1 MLSYA
6 VLKENMP
13 LSLRRGRV
21 GLTDRGKERLFM
33 KFSCDRNLLLAGLT
47 VAARA
52 AAAKS
57 PIPALEGLL
66 LTAGEDELV
75 ITGYNLKTGVR
86 TRVPADISEGGS
98 IVLNARLFGDI
109 VRKMSDSF
117 LKLEADAS
125 MLVKLSCGRSD
136 FEIMGTNAED
146 FPELPTVEEE
156 NTFHIQEKKLKA
168 MIDQT
173 IFAVSTNE
181 SRPVHTGSL
190 FEAEGK
196 ELTVVSVDGFRLAL
210 RREELEEDAGDQRIS
225 FVVPAPALTEVGR
238 IAGAD
243 SEDSAAI
250 HLGSRHILFT
260 IGSSEVISRKLEGEF
275 LDYRKSI
282 SNTVKYDL
290 LFQRRELLE
299 TFERVSLVINEK
311 YKSPV
316 RCRFGDGAVTL
327 TSATALGKATD
338 VCPMKGSGE
347 DLEIGF
353 NNRFMLDALRA
364 APVDELKLQLSSGST
379 PCVMVPGD
387 GGDSFLYLVLPVRIR
402 SEA

>member
-1 MLSYA
+1 
-6 VLKENMP
+6 
-13 LSLRRGRV
+13 
-21 GLTDRGKERLFM
+21 M
-33 KFSCDRNLLLAGLT
+33 KFTCDRSLLLAGLT
-47 VAARA
+47 NAARA

-57 PIPALEGLL
+57 TIPALEGLL
-66 LTAGEDELV
+66 LSAEGDGLT

-86 TRVPADISEGGS
+86 TRVPADIAEEGS

-117 LKLEADAS
+117 LKLESDAS

-136 FEIMGTNAED
+136 FEIMGSSAED

-156 NTFHIQEKKLKA
+156 NTFHIQEKKLKS

-210 RREELEEDAGDQRIS
+210 RREQLEEEAGPVRIS
-225 FVVPAPALTEVGR
+225 FVVPAAALTEVSR

-243 SEDSAAI
+243 SEDAAAI

-260 IGSSEVISRKLEGEF
+260 VGDSEVISRKLEGEF

-282 SNTVKYDL
+282 GGAAKYDL
-290 LFQRRELLE
+290 TFQRRELLD
-299 TFERVSLVINEK
+299 TFERVSLIISEK

-327 TSATALGKATD
+327 SSATALGKATD

-364 APVDELKLQLSSGST
+364 APVDEVRLQLSSGST
-379 PCVMVPGD
+379 PCVMVPKD
-387 GGDSFLYLVLPVRIR
+387 GTDGFLYLVLPVRIR

>member
-1 MLSYA
+1 
-6 VLKENMP
+6 
-13 LSLRRGRV
+13 
-21 GLTDRGKERLFM
+21 M
-33 KFSCDRNLLLAGLT
+33 KFSCDRTQLLAGLT
-47 VAARA
+47 NAARA

-57 PIPALEGLL
+57 TIPALEGLL
-66 LTAGEDELV
+66 LTAEQDQLT

-86 TRVPADISEGGS
+86 TRVQADVAEEGG

-117 LKLEADAS
+117 IRMEADSS
-125 MLVKLSCGRSD
+125 MLVKLDCGRSS
-136 FEIMGTNAED
+136 FEIMGSNAED
-146 FPELPTVEEE
+146 FPELPAVEEE
-156 NTFHIQEKKLKA
+156 NTFHIQEAKLKS

-173 IFAVSTNE
+173 LFAVSTNE

-210 RREELEEDAGDQRIS
+210 RREALLEDAGESRIS
-225 FVVPAPALTEVGR
+225 FVVPAAALTEVGR
-238 IAGAD
+238 IAAAD
-243 SEDSAAI
+243 GEDAASI
-250 HLGSRHILFT
+250 HLGSRHILFS
-260 IGSSEVISRKLEGEF
+260 IGDSEVISRKLEGEF

-282 SNTVKYDL
+282 NGISKYDL
-290 LFQRRELLE
+290 LFQRRELLDA
-299 TFERVSLVINEK
+299 FERVSLIISEK

-316 RCRFGDGAVTL
+316 RCTFGYGSVTL
-327 TSATALGKATD
+327 NSATALGKATD
-338 VCPMKGSGE
+338 ECPMKGNAD

-364 APVDELKLQLSSGST
+364 APVDEIMLKLLNGSS
-379 PCVMVPGD
+379 PCVMVPAD
-387 GGDSFLYLVLPVRIR
+387 GSDSFLYLVLPVRIR

>member
-1 MLSYA
+1 
-6 VLKENMP
+6 
-13 LSLRRGRV
+13 
-21 GLTDRGKERLFM
+21 M
-33 KFSCDRNLLLAGLT
+33 KFSCDRTLLLAGLT
-47 VAARA
+47 NAARA

-57 PIPALEGLL
+57 TIPALEGLL
-66 LTAGEDELV
+66 LSAEGDTLT

-86 TRVPADISEGGS
+86 TRIPADISEEGS

-117 LKLEADAS
+117 LKLDTDTS
-125 MLVKLSCGRSD
+125 MLVKLYCGRSA
-136 FEIMGTNAED
+136 FEIMGSNAED
-146 FPELPTVEEE
+146 FPELPAVEEE
-156 NTFHIQEKKLKA
+156 NTFHIQEGKLKS

-173 IFAVSTNE
+173 LFAVSTNE

-190 FEAEGK
+190 FEAEGT

-210 RREELEEDAGDQRIS
+210 RREALEEDAGPQRIS
-225 FVVPAPALTEVGR
+225 FVVPAAALTEVGR
-238 IAGAD
+238 IAAAD
-243 SEDSAAI
+243 GEDSATI
-250 HLGSRHILFT
+250 HLGSRHILFA
-260 IGSSEVISRKLEGEF
+260 IGDSEVISRKLEGEF

-282 SNTVKYDL
+282 GNISKYDL
-290 LFQRRELLE
+290 LFQRRELLDA
-299 TFERVSLVINEK
+299 FERVSLIISEK

-316 RCRFGDGAVTL
+316 RCLFGDGFVTL

-338 VCPMKGSGE
+338 ECPMKGNAE

-364 APVDELKLQLSSGST
+364 APVDELKLQLSSGSS
-379 PCVMVPGD
+379 PCVIVPGD
-387 GGDSFLYLVLPVRIR
+387 GSDRFLYLVLPVRIR

>member
-1 MLSYA
+1 
-6 VLKENMP
+6 
-13 LSLRRGRV
+13 
-21 GLTDRGKERLFM
+21 M
-33 KFSCDRNLLLAGLT
+33 KFSCDRTLLLAGLSN
-47 VAARA
+47 AARA

-57 PIPALEGLL
+57 TIPALEGLL
-66 LTAGEDELV
+66 LAAEEDGLT

-86 TRVPADISEGGS
+86 TRVPADVAETGS

-117 LKLEADAS
+117 LRLESDANL
-125 MLVKLSCGRSD
+125 LVKLSCGRSF
-136 FEIMGTNAED
+136 FEIMGSSAED
-146 FPELPTVEEE
+146 FPELPAVEEE
-156 NTFHIQEKKLKA
+156 NTFRIQEKKLRD

-173 IFAVSTNE
+173 LFAVSTNE

-190 FEAEGK
+190 FEVQGQ

-210 RREELEEDAGDQRIS
+210 RREKLEEDYGDMRIS
-225 FVVPAPALTEVGR
+225 FVVPGSALTEVGR
-238 IAGAD
+238 IAGD
-243 SEDSAAI
+243 SEDEALI

-260 IGSSEVISRKLEGEF
+260 IGDSEVISRKLEGEF

-282 SNTVKYDL
+282 NGISKYDL
-290 LFQRRELLE
+290 LFQRRELLDA
-299 TFERVSLVINEK
+299 FERVSLIISEK

-316 RCRFGDGAVTL
+316 RCTFGYGSVTL
-327 TSATALGKATD
+327 NSATALGKATD
-338 VCPMKGSGE
+338 ECPMKGNAD

-364 APVDELKLQLSSGST
+364 APVDEIMLKLLNGSS
-379 PCVMVPGD
+379 PCVMVPAD
-387 GGDSFLYLVLPVRIR
+387 GSDTFLYLVLPVRIR

>member
-1 MLSYA
+1 
-6 VLKENMP
+6 
-13 LSLRRGRV
+13 
-21 GLTDRGKERLFM
+21 M
-33 KFSCDRNLLLAGLT
+33 KFSCDRSLLLAGLT
-47 VAARA
+47 ISARA

-57 PIPALEGLL
+57 TIPALEGLL
-66 LTAGEDELV
+66 LTATEDELT

-86 TRVPADISEGGS
+86 TRVPADIAEEGS

-109 VRKMSDSF
+109 VRKMSDSY
-117 LKLEADAS
+117 LKLESDS
-125 MLVKLSCGRSD
+125 GMLVKLTCGRSS
-136 FEIMGTNAED
+136 FEIMGSNAED

-173 IFAVSTNE
+173 LFAVSTNE

-196 ELTVVSVDGFRLAL
+196 VLTVVSVDGFRLAL
-210 RREELEEDAGDQRIS
+210 RREALEEAVSESRIS
-225 FVVPAPALTEVGR
+225 FVVPAAALTEVGR

-243 SEDSAAI
+243 SEDSASI
-250 HLGSRHILFT
+250 HLGSRHILFA
-260 IGSSEVISRKLEGEF
+260 IGDSEVISRKLEGEF

-282 SNTVKYDL
+282 GNISKYDL
-290 LFQRRELLE
+290 LFQRRELLDA
-299 TFERVSLVINEK
+299 FERVSLIINEK

-316 RCRFGDGAVTL
+316 RCRFGSGSVTL
-327 TSATALGKATD
+327 NSATALGKACD
-338 VCPMKGSGE
+338 ECPMKGDAQ
-347 DLEIGF
+347 DLDIGF

-364 APVDELKLQLSSGST
+364 APVDEILLKLANGSS
-379 PCVMVPGD
+379 PCVMVPAD
-387 GGDSFLYLVLPVRIR
+387 GSDAFLYLVLPVRIR

>member
-1 MLSYA
+1 
-6 VLKENMP
+6 
-13 LSLRRGRV
+13 
-21 GLTDRGKERLFM
+21 M
-33 KFSCDRNLLLAGLT
+33 KFSCDRSLLLAGLT
-47 VAARA
+47 IAARA

-66 LTAGEDELV
+66 LTAEEEELV

-86 TRVPADISEGGS
+86 TRVPADIAEGGS

-125 MLVKLSCGRSD
+125 LQVKLLCGRSA
-136 FEIMGTNAED
+136 FEIMGSNAED
-146 FPELPTVEEE
+146 FPELPSVEEE
-156 NTFHIQEKKLKA
+156 NTFRIQENKLKA

-173 IFAVSTNE
+173 LFAVSTNE

-250 HLGSRHILFT
+250 HLGSRHILFS

-282 SNTVKYDL
+282 SNKVKYDL
-290 LFQRRELLE
+290 LFQRKDLLDA
-299 TFERVSLVINEK
+299 FERVSLIISEK

-316 RCRFGDGAVTL
+316 RCSFQQNFVAL
-327 TSATALGKATD
+327 TSATALGRAMD
-338 VCPMKGSGE
+338 ECPMVGDGE
-347 DLEIGF
+347 ELEIGF

-364 APVDELKLQLSSGST
+364 APVEELKLQLSSGST
-379 PCVMVPGD
+379 PCVMVPAD
-387 GGDSFLYLVLPVRIR
+387 GSDRFLYLVLPVRIR